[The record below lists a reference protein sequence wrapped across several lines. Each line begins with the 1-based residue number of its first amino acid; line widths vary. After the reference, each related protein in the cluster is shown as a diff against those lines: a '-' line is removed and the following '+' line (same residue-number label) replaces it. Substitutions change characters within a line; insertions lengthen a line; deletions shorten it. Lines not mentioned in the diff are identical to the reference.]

1 MTVMGLV
8 FSGPGGS
15 FERRWIV
22 YAMLRDNVQHHLEG
36 GTPSLGFS
44 ALHALSDAVL
54 NGSATVSA
62 LKLRDEAERATVL
75 IDRPI
80 SDLAVSI
87 RTRAVTTR
95 VFPLPEVRGTLLAS
109 LAGWGLPFPLEHA
122 RKLGDLFGSLVD
134 ELLRVTEGARE
145 GDEVTVSDE

>member
-1 MTVMGLV
+1 MSLV
-8 FSGPGGS
+8 FSGPRGS

-36 GTPSLGFS
+36 GTPGPEFS
-44 ALHALSDAVL
+44 ALHTLSDVLL

-75 IDRPI
+75 MGRPI

-109 LAGWGLPFPLEHA
+109 HAGWGLPFPLEQA
-122 RKLGDLFGSLVD
+122 RTLGDLLGSMVE

-145 GDEVTVSDE
+145 GNEVSVRDE

>member
-1 MTVMGLV
+1 MSLL
-8 FSGPGGS
+8 FSGPSGS

-36 GTPSLGFS
+36 GAPSPDFG
-44 ALHALSDAVL
+44 ALHAVSDAVL

-62 LKLRDEAERATVL
+62 LKLRGEVERATVL
-75 IDRPI
+75 VGRPI

-95 VFPLPEVRGTLLAS
+95 VFPLPQVRGTLLAS
-109 LAGWGLPFPLEHA
+109 QAGWGLPFPLEQA
-122 RKLGDLFGSLVD
+122 RTLGDLFGSMVE

-145 GDEVTVSDE
+145 GDELTVSDE